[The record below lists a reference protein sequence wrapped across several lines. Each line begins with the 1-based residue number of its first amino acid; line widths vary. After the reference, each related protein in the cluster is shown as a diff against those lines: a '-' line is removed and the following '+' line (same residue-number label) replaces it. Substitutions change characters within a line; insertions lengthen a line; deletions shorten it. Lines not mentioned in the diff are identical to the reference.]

1 MKRLLRFSMDL
12 LRRHTLLTF
21 LLMGG
26 FFLLS
31 GITSINVYVMLKAN
45 IDLFWMYGIM
55 VIYDGALQ
63 QLVEILGT
71 AIMSIV
77 FFFLFAVCERVV
89 VDRMTAPLRDVSGEF
104 PGK

>member
-1 MKRLLRFSMDL
+1 MDL

-31 GITSINVYVMLKAN
+31 GITSINLYIVLKAN